1 MTSRNDSNQ
10 YLILFA
16 LWLLVFSASSQIM
29 ILSPMLPQI
38 AKELKL
44 PAVGLGSL
52 ISVYAL
58 MVGAF
63 GLATGPVS
71 DKIGRR
77 RVLLAGAGVMTG
89 ALALHAVAVDYASL
103 LGVRAL
109 AGAAGGVL
117 SGAAVS
123 YVGDYFPYERRG
135 WAMGWVMSST
145 ALGQILGVPAGTLLA
160 ERYGFRTPFLM
171 FALTMALTFVAL
183 WRFVPQPNVERSQN
197 ALTLNNALRQ
207 YLVLLRRPEVLAAAG
222 VYTLMFA
229 SLALFVIYFPTW
241 LVNERGFTASHIA
254 TLFFVGGVA
263 NAATGPLAGGLSDKI
278 GRKRLII
285 ICCFALAIVMLSTTV
300 LVRAQWA
307 AYPVFFVTMILV
319 AARMSPVQALL
330 SGLTRGTER
339 GSLMSLTIALGQTGF
354 AVAGALSGIIYT
366 RFGYQGNTIGGA
378 ICVVL
383 MALLVWRYLPESRPA
398 EAQRQMGQTATGDA
412 RCLVDDAVDIT
423 T

>member
-1 MTSRNDSNQ
+1 MTSRNDTNQ

-38 AKELKL
+38 ARELDL
-44 PAVGLGSL
+44 PAIGLGSF

-58 MVGAF
+58 MVGVF

-77 RVLLAGAGVMTG
+77 RVLLVGAGVMTG
-89 ALALHAVAVDYASL
+89 ALALHAAAVDYASL
-103 LGVRAL
+103 LCVRAL

-171 FALTMALTFVAL
+171 FALTMALTFVAI
-183 WRFVPQPNVERSQN
+183 WRFVPQPNIERSQN

-207 YLVLLRRPEVLAAAG
+207 YLVLLRRPEVIAAAG

-254 TLFFVGGVA
+254 VLFFVGGVA
-263 NAATGPLAGGLSDKI
+263 NAATGPLAGGLSDRI
-278 GRKRLII
+278 GRKRLIVA
-285 ICCFALAIVMLSTTV
+285 CCFALAMVMLATTA
-300 LVRAQWA
+300 LVKTQWA
-307 AYPVFFVTMILV
+307 AYPLFFVIMILV

-354 AVAGALSGIIYT
+354 AVAGAVSGIIYT
-366 RFGYQGNTIGGA
+366 RYGYGGNTIVAA
-378 ICVVL
+378 ICVIL
-383 MALLVWRYLPESRPA
+383 MALLVWRYLPEPQP
-398 EAQRQMGQTATGDA
+398 EAQRQNTGGDA
-412 RCLVDDAVDIT
+412 GRCVVDDAIDIT